1 MRYHTVTKEAAAALL
16 RIVLWAGV
24 LACFVSCRDEEL
36 MPGTDTGGLIAF
48 RIRER
53 EFPVAATRAASGNA
67 CDSSFTPVSGSVPL
81 IVGGDTIEM
90 GITAESNRDPIFA
103 ERPQPLTRGVPFGK
117 DDDGKQVTAFHV
129 TAFRDGSHGD
139 GTYFEPKEV
148 TVNEGIAR
156 TGMYWPAGKLSFCA
170 YYVLGLN
177 SQQAVKDDLYG
188 QDVATEPGECT
199 FMMIPQDIGDNS
211 EIVLKFSLGEDE
223 REYTFSK
230 RLKEIEAL
238 KPAGSGTAKLL
249 PDTRYTFTIGLNG
262 DVDIEVDDKVEGM
275 TKSDVTIQNTGIST
289 GYIRAAI
296 VGYWANESG
305 SVMGAW
311 QETDGNFVGLAGE
324 NWGKGDDGFWDYTEP
339 GKHYEYTKPLFTSY
353 ALNESAVTTHPRQHL
368 VLDVVAQIV
377 IEDEREKA
385 KWQREF
391 NK

>member
-1 MRYHTVTKEAAAALL
+1 
-16 RIVLWAGV
+16 
-24 LACFVSCRDEEL
+24 
-36 MPGTDTGGLIAF
+36 
-48 RIRER
+48 
-53 EFPVAATRAASGNA
+53 
-67 CDSSFTPVSGSVPL
+67 
-81 IVGGDTIEM
+81 
-90 GITAESNRDPIFA
+90 
-103 ERPQPLTRGVPFGK
+103 
-117 DDDGKQVTAFHV
+117 
-129 TAFRDGSHGD
+129 
-139 GTYFEPKEV
+139 
-148 TVNEGIAR
+148 
-156 TGMYWPAGKLSFCA
+156 
-170 YYVLGLN
+170 
-177 SQQAVKDDLYG
+177 
-188 QDVATEPGECT
+188 
-199 FMMIPQDIGDNS
+199 MMIPQDIGDNS

-324 NWGKGDDGFWDYTEP
+324 NWEKGDDGFWYYTEP
-339 GKHYEYTKPLFTSY
+339 VKHYEYTKPLFTSY
-353 ALNESAVTTHPRQHL
+353 ALIESAVTAHPRQHL